1 MLPTTPNEDV
11 CTLRKRMT
19 FIMKYETEHVGACSE
34 EGSGDAQTGPPQ
46 DWPLSDHSVP
56 QDDTA
61 LPETVLHFVLLYLTF
76 PGISVNFLVLSLFL
90 NSFWKDPNTTVLIS
104 IPIKA
109 KKKKKNAE
117 EGVASSVG
125 RAEPQH
131 LHLWAFPVGATEW
144 PQGLL
149 SIPAT
154 LLQLDTPSHLI

>member
-1 MLPTTPNEDV
+1 MTSPSEEMLPTTPNEDV

-90 NSFWKDPNTTVLIS
+90 NSF
-104 IPIKA
+104 
-109 KKKKKNAE
+109 
-117 EGVASSVG
+117 
-125 RAEPQH
+125 
-131 LHLWAFPVGATEW
+131 
-144 PQGLL
+144 
-149 SIPAT
+149 
-154 LLQLDTPSHLI
+154 